1 MRKLTIAEAIRE
13 ALIEEMRR
21 DPTVFLIGEDIGIPG
36 GWGGPFTVTQGLA
49 EKFGPERVIDTP
61 ISETGIIG
69 VAIGSAMMGL
79 RPVAEVQYGD
89 FLFCA
94 MDQIA
99 NQAAKLRY
107 MSGGQVKIPLVVRVP
122 TGATGRGAQ
131 HAQSLEGLFIHIPGL
146 KVVAPSTPY
155 DAKGLLKSSIRDDN
169 PVLFFEH
176 KLLYGSKGARKER
189 AGIEVLGEVPEEEYT
204 IPLGVADVKRIGR
217 DVTIVAKLLM
227 LHRALEAAEE
237 LSKEGI
243 EVEVIDPRTLVP
255 FDKETVINSVKKT
268 NRLLIVD
275 EGPRT
280 GGWAAEVASTVIE
293 EAMDYLD
300 TPIRRLCTYDVPIPF
315 SPVLE
320 NYVIPSKDKIIQT
333 VREMLK

>member
-1 MRKLTIAEAIRE
+1 MPKLTIAEAIRE
-13 ALIEEMRR
+13 ALREEMMR
-21 DPTVFLIGEDIGIPG
+21 DSSVFLIGEDIGIPG

-49 EKFGPERVIDTP
+49 EEFGHERVIDTP
-61 ISETGIIG
+61 ISETGIVG
-69 VAIGSAMMGL
+69 LAIGAAMMGF
-79 RPVAEVQYGD
+79 RPVAEVQYCD

-107 MSGGQVKIPLVVRVP
+107 MSGGQVKVPLVLRAP
-122 TGATGRGAQ
+122 TGATGRGTQ

-146 KVVAPSTPY
+146 KVVVPSTPY

-176 KLLYGSKGARKER
+176 KLLYGSRGARKER
-189 AGIEVLGEVPEEEYT
+189 AGIEILGEVPEEDYT
-204 IPLGVADVKRIGR
+204 IPLGIADVKRVGKDI
-217 DVTIVAKLLM
+217 TIVAKLLM
-227 LHRALEAAEE
+227 LHRSLEAAEE

-255 FDKETVINSVKKT
+255 FDKETIINSVKKT

-275 EGPRT
+275 EGPKT
-280 GGWAAEVASTVIE
+280 GGWAAEVAAIIVE

-300 TPIRRLCTYDVPIPF
+300 APVRRLCTYDVPIPF

-320 NYVIPSKDKIIQT
+320 SYVIPSKERIIQA
-333 VREMLK
+333 VKEMLM

>member
-1 MRKLTIAEAIRE
+1 MPKLTIAEAIRE

-49 EKFGPERVIDTP
+49 ERFGSERVIDTP

-107 MSGGQVKIPLVVRVP
+107 MSGGQVKIPLVIRVP

-243 EVEVIDPRTLVP
+243 EAEVIDPRTLVP

-320 NYVIPSKDKIIQT
+320 NYVIPSKDRIIQI
-333 VREMLK
+333 VKEMLK

>member
-1 MRKLTIAEAIRE
+1 MHKLTMAEAIRE
-13 ALIEEMRR
+13 ALREEMRR
-21 DPTVFLIGEDIGIPG
+21 DPNVILIGEDIGIPG

-49 EKFGPERVIDTP
+49 EEFGNERVIDTP
-61 ISETGIIG
+61 ISETGIVGI
-69 VAIGSAMMGL
+69 AIGAAIMGL
-79 RPVAEVQYGD
+79 RPVAEVQYCD

-107 MSGGQVKIPLVVRVP
+107 MSGGQIKIPLVLRAP

-131 HAQSLEGLFIHIPGL
+131 HAQSLEGLFTSIPGL

-189 AGIEVLGEVPEEEYT
+189 GGVELFGEVPEEDYA
-204 IPLGVADVKRIGR
+204 IPLGVADIKKKGKDITV
-217 DVTIVAKLLM
+217 VAKLLM

-237 LSKEGI
+237 LEKDGI
-243 EVEVIDPRTLVP
+243 SVEVIDPRTLIP
-255 FDKETVINSVKKT
+255 LDKETIIKSVKKT
-268 NRLLIVD
+268 NRILIVD
-275 EGPRT
+275 ECPKT
-280 GGWAAEVASTVIE
+280 GGWAAEISSTVVE

-300 TPIRRLCTYDVPIPF
+300 APIKRLCTYDVPIPF

-320 NYVIPSKDKIIQT
+320 NYVIPTKERIIQT
-333 VREMLK
+333 IREMLG

>member
-1 MRKLTIAEAIRE
+1 MHKVTIAEAIRE
-13 ALIEEMRR
+13 ALREEMRR
-21 DPTVFLIGEDIGIPG
+21 DPSVFLIGEDIGIPG

-49 EKFGPERVIDTP
+49 EEFGSERVIDTP
-61 ISETGIIG
+61 ISETGIVG
-69 VAIGSAMMGL
+69 LAIGSAMIGL

-146 KVVAPSTPY
+146 KVVAPSTSY

-204 IPLGVADVKRIGR
+204 IPLGVADVKRIGK
-217 DVTIVAKLLM
+217 DITIVAKLLM
-227 LHRALEAAEE
+227 LHRSLEAAEE

-243 EVEVIDPRTLVP
+243 EVEVIDPRTLIP

-280 GGWAAEVASTVIE
+280 GGWAAEVAAIISE
-293 EAMDYLD
+293 EVMDYLD
-300 TPIRRLCTYDVPIPF
+300 APIRRLCTYDVPIPF

-320 NYVIPSKDKIIQT
+320 SYVIPSKDRIIQA
-333 VREMLK
+333 VKEMLK

>member
-1 MRKLTIAEAIRE
+1 MPKLTIAEAIRE

-49 EKFGPERVIDTP
+49 ERFGSERVIDTP

-107 MSGGQVKIPLVVRVP
+107 MSGGQVKIPLVIRVP
-122 TGATGRGAQ
+122 TGAAGRGAQ

-243 EVEVIDPRTLVP
+243 EAEVIDPRTLVP

-320 NYVIPSKDKIIQT
+320 NYVIPSKDRIIQI
-333 VREMLK
+333 VKEMLK